1 MLLEDASERLATD
14 QLLSWYAIRSTPRH
28 EKRVRDRLEA
38 HRVECFLPITKA
50 THRWNNGVR
59 REVEVPLFP
68 TYLFVRTMMHGRFV
82 VLGTQGVR
90 CFVGTAGMP
99 SSISDHEIESL
110 RAGLSLA
117 DCQPYPHLA
126 QGDHV
131 RILRGPFSGLTGI
144 VVRNSRNPRVVVTI
158 SVIMQGVSVELD
170 ARDIELVRS
179 KPAERESAQLLKTA

>member
-1 MLLEDASERLATD
+1 MLVDGTD
-14 QLLSWYAIRSTPRH
+14 EKFITGELLKWYAIRSTPRH

-38 HRVECFLPITKA
+38 HHVECFLPLTKA
-50 THRWNNGVR
+50 MHRWNNGIR
-59 REVEVPLFP
+59 REVETPLFP
-68 TYLFVRTMMHGRFV
+68 TYLFVRTKMNGRFV

-90 CFVGTAGMP
+90 SFVGAAGMP
-99 SSISDHEIESL
+99 SSISDHEIETL

-117 DCQPYPHLA
+117 DCQPYTTIA

-131 RILRGPFSGLTGI
+131 RILRGPFSGLMGI

-170 ARDIELVRS
+170 SRDIELVRS
-179 KPAERESAQLLKTA
+179 KPAAQVATELLKTA

>member
-1 MLLEDASERLATD
+1 MLLDATSDTLTTD
-14 QLLSWYAIRSTPRH
+14 NLLKWYAIRSTPRH

-38 HRVECFLPITKA
+38 HHVECFLPLTKA
-50 THRWNNGVR
+50 IHRWNNGIR

-68 TYLFVRTMMHGRFV
+68 TYLFVRTIMHGRFV

-90 CFVGTAGMP
+90 SFVGAAGMP
-99 SSISDHEIESL
+99 SSIADDEIETL

-117 DCQPYPHLA
+117 DCQPYPMIA

-144 VVRNSRNPRVVVTI
+144 VVRNSRNPRVVITI

-170 ARDIELVRS
+170 SSDIELVRP
-179 KPAERESAQLLKTA
+179 KPATYISAELLKTA